1 MRRAPRTTDRVV
13 PPDYIRWPEAWADY
27 KLPSHIAAKIR
38 RKYKVPFMRDGTA
51 RIWIDPVAWDD
62 AVATYFQE
70 IANG

>member
-1 MRRAPRTTDRVV
+1 
-13 PPDYIRWPEAWADY
+13 
-27 KLPSHIAAKIR
+27 
-38 RKYKVPFMRDGTA
+38 MRDGTA